1 MMHAM
6 PQPQKPPSRP
16 DSIQWR
22 RHRWLAVGL
31 VAAGGV
37 LLAGNLGVLP
47 AGLVQIGQWVLPVL
61 AVVVGVW
68 LVARATGTAPV
79 SSYAVERSDHRAAR
93 LVVSAGLSRVEVR
106 GLEAAGQLAAG
117 QFPAPGGP
125 GLSAR
130 DGQARVELSG
140 RHAWPL
146 LPARRWSAEL
156 AQGLPWTLDL
166 RTVTGDLDLD
176 LRDLSISEGRVRT
189 TFGDLRVQMPRAGQA
204 ELDLRLFAGDVRLK
218 APEGLAVKLKVRA
231 GPLATVRTDQR
242 RYVQLAPGEWASPL
256 YAVSADRCTVNVRVW
271 AGDLDL
277 E

>member
-47 AGLVQIGQWVLPVL
+47 AGLVQIGQWAVPLL
-61 AVVVGVW
+61 AVAVGLW
-68 LVARATGTAPV
+68 LVARAPKTAPIP
-79 SSYAVERSDHRAAR
+79 SFAVERSNYQAAR
-93 LVVSAGLSRVEVR
+93 LVVSAGLSHVDVR
-106 GLEAAGQLAAG
+106 GFAGTSQMVVG
-117 QFPAPGGP
+117 VFPAPGGP
-125 GLSAR
+125 GFSAR

-156 AQGLPWTLDL
+156 AKGLPWTLDL
-166 RTVTGDLDLD
+166 RTATGDLDLD
-176 LRDLSISEGRVRT
+176 LRDLSVNEARVRT
-189 TFGDLRVQMPRAGQA
+189 TFGDVSVQLPAAGQV
-204 ELDLRLFAGDVRLK
+204 ELDLRLLAGDLHLK
-218 APEGLAVKLKVRA
+218 APDGMAVKLKVRA
-231 GPLATVRTDQR
+231 GPLAAVRPDQR
-242 RYVQLAPGEWASPL
+242 RFVQLAPGEWASPL
-256 YAVSADRCTVNVRVW
+256 YAVSADRCTVNVHVW